1 MYTRI
6 PEAGII
12 INELLH
18 EEVRKLSCTQSDTD
32 LSHFVIEKFI
42 DLVDPLLWEFIET
55 ATQSVRESKKSCFS
69 SSNPSQSVSAIH
81 TKRM

>member
-18 EEVRKLSCTQSDTD
+18 EEVRKQFPVYSQPLTD
-32 LSHFVIEKFI
+32 LSHFEIEKFI
-42 DLVDPLLWEFIET
+42 DSVDPLLWEFIET
-55 ATQSVRESKKSCFS
+55 ATQSV
-69 SSNPSQSVSAIH
+69 
-81 TKRM
+81 